1 MWERLKTG
9 LTAIAVLGVC
19 IIVLLPKPPPSM
31 PTTLDIQKDG
41 LAGLKQWLDLESVE
55 TVSYRHNFN
64 ELTDLELSSKTEN
77 LLVTTMPFKEFTT
90 LDELRALT
98 KWVESGN
105 TVLILAAINEIHN
118 WSMHTKPSSLRSNI
132 RNITGGRIVPIK
144 RGRGFLYTNR
154 EAIGPETLAFH
165 PNVINALMNDVGMLS
180 GITDQPARLHAFS
193 IDVQS
198 HGGYSVLAWIEVDPR
213 DQETTYPMMWSMAR
227 GHGHILLSTSSSLL
241 SNRAIGIADNRKFV
255 QNLLDEH
262 VAKNGTVLLDDYHQ
276 GVKDN
281 IYDVDAFWKDKRLYA
296 SIGFLVLLWFLYI
309 IGISARIAPVRERKR
324 LARQE
329 DFVKSVGGFFAR
341 KLSKNSIGRLI
352 ISTWLKEIETKYAYS
367 SEDTWMTVRSL
378 ARDTAALEKL
388 QTMYEKLELGY
399 AVDLTELNNL
409 ILQVRESTR

>member
-19 IIVLLPKPPPSM
+19 IIVLLPEPPPSM

-41 LAGLKQWLDLESVE
+41 LAGLKQWLDHESVE

-64 ELTDLELSSKTEN
+64 ELTDLELSSKTGN
-77 LLVTTMPFKEFTT
+77 LLVTTMPFKGFTT
-90 LDELRALT
+90 SDELRALT

-118 WSMHTKPSSLRSNI
+118 WSMNTKPRSLHANI
-132 RNITGGRIVPIK
+132 RDITGGRIVPIK
-144 RGRGFLYTNR
+144 KGKGFLYTNR

-165 PNVINALMNDVGMLS
+165 PNVINALTNDVGRLA
-180 GITDQPARLHAFS
+180 GITDQPARLHTLS

-198 HGGYSVLAWIEVDPR
+198 HGGYSVLAWIEVDSSG
-213 DQETTYPMMWSMAR
+213 QETTYPVMWSITR
-227 GHGHILLSTSSSLL
+227 EHGHILLSTSSSLL

-255 QNLLDEH
+255 QNLLHEH

-276 GVKDN
+276 GVRD

-296 SIGFLVLLWFLYI
+296 SMGFLVLLWFLYI
-309 IGISARIAPVRERKR
+309 IGTSPRIAPVREHKQ

-367 SEDTWMTVRSL
+367 SEDVWMTVRSL